1 MNAFLLFKAQKYYFA
16 IYFWLTG
23 PSIKTKGLA
32 SYFHPV
38 PELCLGYV
46 KGFCQTNVTSTK
58 KQQFFFPSQK
68 HSLFA
73 ALLVLC
79 FQSLSFALPP
89 LCTQPP
95 PALRCTRTFSQTSML
110 LLLLL
115 SLEISHP
122 NTLHTAL
129 WSRQHKRPPR
139 VTNESAGF
147 WCLRTTANTHAR
159 SWWRRRAVGFIII
172 ADFQVEGLLLN

>member
-1 MNAFLLFKAQKYYFA
+1 MKAFLLFKAQKYYFA

-23 PSIKTKGLA
+23 PSIKTKGMA
-32 SYFHPV
+32 SCFHPA

-58 KQQFFFPSQK
+58 NSGSFFSSQK
-68 HSLFA
+68 HSLLA

-79 FQSLSFALPP
+79 FQSLSLALPT
-89 LCTQPP
+89 LGTQPP

-110 LLLLL
+110 LPLLL

-147 WCLRTTANTHAR
+147 WCLRAAANTHTR
-159 SWWRRRAVGFIII
+159 SWWRRRAEGFIII
-172 ADFQVEGLLLN
+172 ADFQAEGLLLN